1 MIPAF
6 LFSQLSVS
14 SHYLGVNWAY
24 WRKPYTSQP
33 LYLSHFIYPN
43 SSLSGTFVRNFP
55 SSSVEHS
62 GAVWKTIS
70 ESFKNP
76 PNSVETHESV
86 VIHMSS
92 PGTNKSQ
99 WCIVQICPNA
109 SIRIHI
115 TQ

>member
-1 MIPAF
+1 MP
-6 LFSQLSVS
+6 
-14 SHYLGVNWAY
+14 
-24 WRKPYTSQP
+24 
-33 LYLSHFIYPN
+33 YLSHFICPMT
-43 SSLSGTFVRNFP
+43 SSSGTFVRNFP